1 VRVQMVPLPRNPR
14 VVAGASAQAAAVSEQ
29 GRLVHG
35 TRGKKTGARDSRG
48 GAGVGVALLG
58 KNGQEKRVVG
68 GSSEKIASWKTN
80 RDDVTLW
87 LEKKIVSTAAPG
99 GLREGVRGV
108 DRGERAWLL
117 GLGDA
122 HGGGGG
128 CIVESA
134 LGCGAVGPRARGE
147 GWGRKWLGRD
157 W

>member
-1 VRVQMVPLPRNPR
+1 MVPLPRNPR

-68 GSSEKIASWKTN
+68 GSSEKIALWKTN

-87 LEKKIVSTAAPG
+87 LEKKNRVHCCSWWAAGGGAQCGPG
-99 GLREGVRGV
+99 GARVAARPGR
-108 DRGERAWLL
+108 
-117 GLGDA
+117 
-122 HGGGGG
+122 
-128 CIVESA
+128 
-134 LGCGAVGPRARGE
+134 RARGAA
-147 GWGRKWLGRD
+147 
-157 W
+157 